1 MNLGKIFE
9 EYTPKVVEFYL
20 EDVENLGISLHILE
34 KNKILRRTLRNNY
47 FSYDGP
53 SVEVSDLIEESGKQI
68 EIIVKLSQNIK
79 AEKDEESKCKNY
91 PSETF
96 LNFNE
101 CDQKFVKNLLQ
112 DKLNITPFWATEL
125 LDNVTTIRLVQCI
138 CICKSLNQLC
148 FSKLTDPDFD
158 LGYYFMGVVESPC
171 YVPCTSTK
179 V

>member
-68 EIIVKLSQNIK
+68 EIIAKLSQNIK

-91 PSETF
+91 PFKTF
-96 LNFNE
+96 LNYNE
-101 CDQKFVKNLLQ
+101 CDQTYVKKLLQ
-112 DKLNITPFWATEL
+112 DKLNITPFWATESL
-125 LDNVTTIRLVQCI
+125 ENVTTIRLV
-138 CICKSLNQLC
+138 
-148 FSKLTDPDFD
+148 
-158 LGYYFMGVVESPC
+158 
-171 YVPCTSTK
+171 
-179 V
+179 